1 MRVGLLLV
9 AIRTDNP
16 GVHRPASGH
25 VFAGGGNPAGG
36 GDVVSPIRKRAARGV
51 FLRHP
56 ELNVGD
62 KRGVPG
68 DTLSHHDHGGDR
80 ESRNVR

>member
-1 MRVGLLLV
+1 MEETWFLPSAR
-9 AIRTDNP
+9 
-16 GVHRPASGH
+16 S
-25 VFAGGGNPAGG
+25 
-36 GDVVSPIRKRAARGV
+36 KRAARGV
-51 FLRHP
+51 FLRHS

-62 KRGVPG
+62 KRSVPG